1 MKIKD
6 IVLKPLS
13 NPVTQ
18 LSLIIILAFIA
29 QSYSTSLG
37 LMEKYF
43 VLQVPIL
50 EHPWTVIT
58 SVFAHSGLNHLTS
71 NLTGLFLFGVPVAW
85 KASKL
90 RFYLFFVFTGAMA
103 GVSQVLISYYL
114 YDLGLVSE
122 SLGVVGASGAIFALL
137 GYFITSNR
145 ISNFTSKYV
154 PLPAK
159 LRYVLYIGVAGWIT
173 ISTSSP
179 ESALIGH
186 FTGLII
192 GLIAGKRNL
201 IKNADDS

>member
-1 MKIKD
+1 MKSI
-6 IVLKPLS
+6 LLRPFE
-13 NPVTQ
+13 NPITQ

-29 QSYSTSLG
+29 QSYSASIG

-43 VLQVPIL
+43 VLQAPLI

-71 NLTGLFLFGVPVAW
+71 NLVGLVLFGAPVVW
-85 KASKL
+85 KASRL

-103 GVSQVLISYYL
+103 GISQILISYYL
-114 YDLGLVSE
+114 YDLGLVPK
-122 SLGVVGASGAIFALL
+122 SLGVIGASGVIFALL

-145 ISNFTSKYV
+145 ISNFTSKYITISS
-154 PLPAK
+154 K
-159 LRYVLYIGVAGWIT
+159 LRYLLYFGVAAWISL
-173 ISTSSP
+173 STASP

-192 GLIAGKRNL
+192 GLVAGKRNL
-201 IKNADDS
+201 IKDGSVQ